1 MHCQND
7 CTGRFL
13 NLVSYRLLLIYK
25 NALYFPV
32 DAYIQYNY
40 KYQLFLNYRNALSTF
55 LYSDAYI
62 QYNYKYQLFPNL

>member
-1 MHCQND
+1 M
-7 CTGRFL
+7 TVLRFL

-40 KYQLFLNYRNALSTF
+40 KYQLFLIYKNALS
-55 LYSDAYI
+55 
-62 QYNYKYQLFPNL
+62 K